1 MKSKES
7 SSVKSSSA
15 HKAVAPSRSPSVK
28 ASGNHHG
35 DAADLCVRD
44 VAYVHK
50 STALNEA
57 ARQMREFHVGS
68 LVVVEDNGKD
78 RVVVGMLTD
87 RDIVTAVVARDLNA
101 STLRVEDVMSS
112 DVTCAREHDALDE
125 VLMSMKRR
133 GVRRIPVTGSRGELI
148 GLLAA
153 DDLLGRVSDELRTL
167 VQALAAQPRIEA
179 HARP

>member
-101 STLRVEDVMSS
+101 STSS
-112 DVTCAREHDALDE
+112 F
-125 VLMSMKRR
+125 
-133 GVRRIPVTGSRGELI
+133 
-148 GLLAA
+148 
-153 DDLLGRVSDELRTL
+153 
-167 VQALAAQPRIEA
+167 
-179 HARP
+179 